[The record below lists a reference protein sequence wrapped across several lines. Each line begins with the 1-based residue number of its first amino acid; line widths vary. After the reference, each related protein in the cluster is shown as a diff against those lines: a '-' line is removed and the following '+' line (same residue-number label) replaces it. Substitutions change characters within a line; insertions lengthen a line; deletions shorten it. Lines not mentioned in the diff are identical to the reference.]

1 MKLVRKFLSKIT
13 DSTHHPKILFFLRKE
28 FLSPFVSVGEAM
40 EFQAVHLSHLKSTK
54 LPISMLNGPFVSTTA
69 TAAARGS
76 PGKRPLRT

>member
-1 MKLVRKFLSKIT
+1 MS
-13 DSTHHPKILFFLRKE
+13 
-28 FLSPFVSVGEAM
+28 VSAGEAM

>member
-1 MKLVRKFLSKIT
+1 M
-13 DSTHHPKILFFLRKE
+13 
-28 FLSPFVSVGEAM
+28 SVGEAM

-69 TAAARGS
+69 ARGS